1 MVKRGEIMP
10 KRKLSGKKKAAVLL
24 ISLGPDKSAE
34 IFQHL
39 DDEEIEELTMEIAN
53 MQHVDTDVKDNIM
66 EEFYQIME
74 AKNYINRGGID
85 YARDVLQKALGD
97 DKARDILERLTAT
110 LQVRPFDAVRKT
122 DPSQLL
128 NFLQG
133 EHPQTISLVL
143 SYLHPSQASQILS
156 SLPQQIQTE
165 VARRIAQMDR
175 TSPDIIKE
183 VEGVLE
189 QKLSSVVTNEYAT
202 AGGIESI
209 VDVLN
214 QVDRGT
220 EKNILDN
227 LETDNPDLAEE
238 IRQRMFVFEDI
249 TVLSDQA
256 IQLVVRQVETQD
268 LALALKTAS
277 DAVKEKLLGNMS
289 QRASEMLEEDME
301 YMGPVRV
308 REVEEAQQGIVNVI
322 RQLEDSGEI
331 VIARGEE
338 SEVIV

>member
-1 MVKRGEIMP
+1 MP
-10 KRKLSGKKKAAVLL
+10 DRNLSGKEKAAVLL
-24 ISLGPDKSAE
+24 ISLGPDNSAQ

-53 MQHVDTDVKDNIM
+53 MQHVKSETKDDIM

-74 AKNYINRGGID
+74 AKDYINRGGID
-85 YARDVLQKALGD
+85 YARNILRKALGD
-97 DKARDILERLTAT
+97 EKAKNILERLTAT

-143 SYLHPSQASQILS
+143 SYLQPSQASQVLS
-156 SLPQQIQTE
+156 SLPQNVQTE
-165 VARRIAQMDR
+165 VSRRIAQMDR

-202 AGGIESI
+202 AGGLESI
-209 VDVLN
+209 VDILN

-227 LETDNPDLAEE
+227 LETNNPDLAED

-249 TVLSDQA
+249 TVLSDAA
-256 IQLVVRQVETQD
+256 IQQVVRQVETQQ

-277 DAVKEKLLGNMS
+277 EEVKNKILGNMS
-289 QRASEMLEEDME
+289 QRASDMLEEDME

-308 REVEEAQQGIVNVI
+308 REVEEAQQNIVNVI
-322 RQLEDSGEI
+322 RSLEESGEI
-331 VIARGEE
+331 IIARGEE

>member
-1 MVKRGEIMP
+1 
-10 KRKLSGKKKAAVLL
+10 
-24 ISLGPDKSAE
+24 
-34 IFQHL
+34 
-39 DDEEIEELTMEIAN
+39 
-53 MQHVDTDVKDNIM
+53 M
-66 EEFYQIME
+66 EEFYKIME
-74 AKNYINRGGID
+74 AKDYINQGGID
-85 YARDVLQKALGD
+85 YARDVLRKALGD
-97 DKARDILERLTAT
+97 DKAKNILQRLTAT

-143 SYLHPSQASQILS
+143 SYLQASQASQIIS
-156 SLPQQIQTE
+156 SLPQNVQTE
-165 VARRIAQMDR
+165 VSRRIAQMDR

-189 QKLSSVVTNEYAT
+189 QKLSSVVTNEYAS
-202 AGGIESI
+202 AGGIDSI
-209 VDVLN
+209 VNILN

-238 IRQRMFVFEDI
+238 IRQKMFVFEDI

-256 IQLVVRQVETQD
+256 IQQVVRQIDTDE

-277 DAVKEKLLGNMS
+277 DEVKDKMLGNMS

-308 REVEEAQQGIVNVI
+308 REVEEAQQSIVNVI

-338 SEVIV
+338 SELIV

>member
-1 MVKRGEIMP
+1 
-10 KRKLSGKKKAAVLL
+10 
-24 ISLGPDKSAE
+24 
-34 IFQHL
+34 
-39 DDEEIEELTMEIAN
+39 